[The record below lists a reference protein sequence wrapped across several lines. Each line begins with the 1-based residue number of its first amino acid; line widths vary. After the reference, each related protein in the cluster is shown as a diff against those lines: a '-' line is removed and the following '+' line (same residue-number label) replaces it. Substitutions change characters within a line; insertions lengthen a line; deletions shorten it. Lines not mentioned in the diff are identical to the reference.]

1 MRCVTPAK
9 DAPAPLDAR
18 RPERTDGR
26 PAPELRA
33 TATAPVSASHDALG
47 GSPLDPRLTFASFVI
62 GRSNTLAHAAARQV
76 AEGRRGDRVMFN
88 PLYIHAGVGLGKTHL
103 LQAVTWAGNSGSERK
118 VLYLTAEKFMYGFVA
133 ALKTQTALAFK
144 EALRGIDVLVI
155 DDLQFLQ
162 GKSTQAEFCHTL
174 NALID
179 AGRQVVIAADR
190 PPSDLESLDDR
201 VRSRLAGGLVVEMGS
216 LGEELRLGIL
226 KSRVAA
232 ARAHHATFDVPA
244 PVLDY
249 LARTITH
256 NGRDLEGAVNRLLAH
271 SKLNAQPVTL
281 EMAEREV
288 RDLIRPQEP
297 KRIKIEDI
305 QRVVARQYN
314 VSRSDLLSSRRTANV
329 VRPRQVAMYLA
340 KTLTLRSLPEI
351 GRRFGGR
358 DHTTVLHAVRKIE
371 ALVAKDVAL
380 VRRGRSR
387 SSASCRSNA
396 RTGSSPPCGTG
407 WPVAAAADRGA
418 AGHFCRKRGER
429 PRRFPCAGGHP
440 RHLAVPPRVWSNPA
454 SIRLFGFQMPRRC
467 LSGRPAFPSLGSGG
481 YCNEGHGRTRAT
493 AEIAGPRPSRGRAPQ
508 HHSDP
513 RQRAVPRRKRP
524 AVAESHRPRPRGD
537 RNAGGGNRD
546 RRLDHRAGAHVLR
559 HRAQTARRLADRA
572 GRRRRPRGAGDPRRP
587 LALHAADPAGKR
599 FPGSRRRRH
608 DAFVHAGRR
617 RPEAADRPHAV
628 RDLDRRDALLPQ
640 RHLSARAGTRQGR
653 DPARG
658 RDRRPSAGAGRSAVA
673 EGRGRH
679 AGRDRAAQDRRR
691 SAAADRGQ

>member
-1 MRCVTPAK
+1 MDLEGVQEESVRLSVPTRFLKSWIQAHYAERVLSCWQAEMPEVHRIDLTVRTAMRCAAPAK
-9 DAPAPLDAR
+9 EVPARAR
-18 RPERTDGR
+18 RAPPRAFRRSSRR
-26 PAPELRA
+26 PNCAPPRSRRCRRA
-33 TATAPVSASHDALG
+33 TDALG

-76 AEGRRGDRVMFN
+76 AEGRRGDPVMFN

-103 LQAVTWAGNSGSERK
+103 LQAVTWAGNSGNERK

-232 ARAHHATFDVPA
+232 ARAHHASFDVPE

-256 NGRDLEGAVNRLLAH
+256 NGRDLEGAINRLLAH

-371 ALVAKDVAL
+371 ALVAKDIAL
-380 VRRGRSR
+380 SEEVRSL
-387 SSASCRSNA
+387 
-396 RTGSSPPCGTG
+396 
-407 WPVAAAADRGA
+407 
-418 AGHFCRKRGER
+418 KRQLQE
-429 PRRFPCAGGHP
+429 
-440 RHLAVPPRVWSNPA
+440 
-454 SIRLFGFQMPRRC
+454 
-467 LSGRPAFPSLGSGG
+467 
-481 YCNEGHGRTRAT
+481 
-493 AEIAGPRPSRGRAPQ
+493 
-508 HHSDP
+508 
-513 RQRAVPRRKRP
+513 
-524 AVAESHRPRPRGD
+524 
-537 RNAGGGNRD
+537 
-546 RRLDHRAGAHVLR
+546 
-559 HRAQTARRLADRA
+559 
-572 GRRRRPRGAGDPRRP
+572 
-587 LALHAADPAGKR
+587 
-599 FPGSRRRRH
+599 
-608 DAFVHAGRR
+608 
-617 RPEAADRPHAV
+617 
-628 RDLDRRDALLPQ
+628 
-640 RHLSARAGTRQGR
+640 
-653 DPARG
+653 
-658 RDRRPSAGAGRSAVA
+658 
-673 EGRGRH
+673 
-679 AGRDRAAQDRRR
+679 
-691 SAAADRGQ
+691 